1 VKIRL
6 VFSLF
11 IAALTLLPTLS
22 RADET
27 RWDVLRVYKL
37 ADGRGVAVAVP
48 GEWRELNN
56 STRVLEAG
64 APVRFLD
71 QSGHEVQISA
81 VALTRAAATKSVA
94 RPEDRY
100 KIALRAR

>member
-1 VKIRL
+1 MKIRL

-48 GEWRELNN
+48 GEWRELN
-56 STRVLEAG
+56 STWVLEAG

-71 QSGHEVQISA
+71 QSGREVQISA
-81 VALTRAAATKSVA
+81 VALTRAAETKSVA
-94 RPEDRY
+94 RPENRY
-100 KIALRAR
+100 KIALRTR